1 MKGYVLVPLHV
12 GSNNYCTNA
21 TLLVEILP
29 YSVAGKEH
37 VFEGV
42 TPAEHSLYK
51 QTRKKT
57 CKTWSGQRRRVY
69 NNNHM

>member
-37 VFEGV
+37 VFRRHIPHGV
-42 TPAEHSLYK
+42 HGKDFKDIRILK
-51 QTRKKT
+51 I
-57 CKTWSGQRRRVY
+57 
-69 NNNHM
+69 